1 LSQPLRHP
9 AVLVR
14 ELAVTRRVLEVIVP
28 TLAMFGEVLVGL
40 GGSILTFRGFVQA
53 VCCGSLGCH
62 RQLPHPLGLFTDA
75 NGIFE
80 APRLL
85 TAFGLPAD
93 VCVGHQRLLLVN
105 RRVASS
111 RATKT
116 GSVKRVENRQVRV
129 GPVAHLL
136 GAEAVRLEYPTQVVF
151 ESVTLG
157 VNDGA
162 RIGIVGRNGD
172 GKSSLLGLLTG
183 QLRPDSGRVTRRSG
197 LRVSA
202 LSQADT
208 LDPERTVGWT
218 LVADQ
223 PEHQWAGD
231 ARVREVVDGLVSD
244 IAWDATISTLSGGQ
258 RRRVQL
264 AQLLIGEWD
273 VIALDEPTNHLDIEG
288 ITWLAGHLRQR
299 WARNTGG
306 LLLVTHDR
314 WFLDEVATTTW
325 EVHDGIVEPFEGG
338 YAAYVLQRVERDRLA
353 SAAEAKRQNL
363 MRKELAWLRRG
374 PPARTSKPKF
384 RIEAANQLI
393 ADVPPLRNTVELA
406 KLATARLG
414 KDVID
419 LLDVSVSFDG
429 RPVLRDVEW
438 RIAPGERTGIV
449 GANGAGKSTL
459 LGLITGSVA
468 PDTGRV
474 KRGKTVRLAMLDQR
488 GEELA
493 AVAGDRIA
501 DLLGGLRGG
510 YQVDG
515 REVTP
520 AQLLERLGFAR
531 GQLSARVDDLSGG
544 QRRRLQLMLTLLA
557 EPNVLLL
564 DEPTNDVDTDT
575 LTAVED
581 LLDSW
586 AGTLIVVSHDRYLLE
601 RVTDQQYA
609 ILDGRLRHLP
619 GGIDEYLRLAARRT
633 TTSASLAPSSGPSSG
648 PARFEPAT
656 VSGSQRR
663 AAEKELAAVD
673 RQLARLA
680 DRIAA
685 KHHEL
690 AEHDQSDH
698 VGLTRLTRELRGL
711 EGEVAERESRWLE
724 LSEAL
729 E

>member
-1 LSQPLRHP
+1 
-9 AVLVR
+9 
-14 ELAVTRRVLEVIVP
+14 
-28 TLAMFGEVLVGL
+28 
-40 GGSILTFRGFVQA
+40 
-53 VCCGSLGCH
+53 
-62 RQLPHPLGLFTDA
+62 
-75 NGIFE
+75 
-80 APRLL
+80 
-85 TAFGLPAD
+85 
-93 VCVGHQRLLLVN
+93 
-105 RRVASS
+105 
-111 RATKT
+111 
-116 GSVKRVENRQVRV
+116 
-129 GPVAHLL
+129 VAHLL
-136 GAEAVRLEYPTQVVF
+136 GAEGVGLEYPTQVVF

-183 QLRPDSGRVTRRSG
+183 QLQPDSGRVTRRSG

-208 LDPERTVGWT
+208 LDPDHTVGWT
-218 LVADQ
+218 LVGDQ
-223 PEHQWAGD
+223 AEHQWAGD
-231 ARVREVVDGLVSD
+231 ARVRDVVGGLVSD
-244 IAWDATISTLSGGQ
+244 IPWDATVASLSGGQ

-264 AQLLIGEWD
+264 AKLLVGEWD
-273 VIALDEPTNHLDIEG
+273 VIALDEPTNHIDIEG
-288 ITWLAGHLRQR
+288 ITWLADHLKQR

-353 SAAEAKRQNL
+353 AAAEAKRHNL
-363 MRKELAWLRRG
+363 MRRELAWLRRG

-419 LLDVSVSFDG
+419 LLDVSVSYPSFRG

-459 LGLITGSVA
+459 LGLIAGTVQ

-474 KRGKTVRLAMLDQR
+474 KRGKTVRLAVLDQR

-493 AVAGDRIA
+493 AIAGDRIA
-501 DLLGGLRGG
+501 DVLGRLRGG
-510 YQVDG
+510 YQVDD

-520 AQLLERLGFAR
+520 TQLLERLGFGR
-531 GQLSARVDDLSGG
+531 GQLSARVGDLSGG
-544 QRRRLQLMLTLLA
+544 QRRRLQLMLTLLS

-564 DEPTNDVDTDT
+564 DEPTNDVDTEM
-575 LTAVED
+575 LTATED

-609 ILDGRLRHLP
+609 ILHGRLRHLP
-619 GGIDEYLRLAARRT
+619 GGIDEYLRLAAYRPVAAATEAPRADSAAMSGAQRRT
-633 TTSASLAPSSGPSSG
+633 
-648 PARFEPAT
+648 
-656 VSGSQRR
+656 
-663 AAEKELAAVD
+663 AEKELAAVD

-690 AEHDQSDH
+690 ADHDQSDH
-698 VGLTRLTRELRGL
+698 LALTRLTGELRGL
-711 EGEVAERESRWLE
+711 EAEVAAMESRWLE
-724 LSEAL
+724 LSELL